1 MSVKVSCNGAAFC
14 SPLMATVTLALVS
27 WPEVS
32 RTIRPRSYR
41 PLAKVWGLSS
51 PNLAAVTLAV
61 PPPSL
66 LHWFCPAGEII
77 SRYSPRFAS
86 EAVPMMAVGSN
97 TSVTVMSSELPGAV
111 MAASGASTSLGSL
124 TPNQSSTVTL
134 LPLASRRVRRR
145 LCLPIAV
152 GVYVAR

>member
-1 MSVKVSCNGAAFC
+1 
-14 SPLMATVTLALVS
+14 
-27 WPEVS
+27 
-32 RTIRPRSYR
+32 
-41 PLAKVWGLSS
+41 
-51 PNLAAVTLAV
+51 
-61 PPPSL
+61 
-66 LHWFCPAGEII
+66 
-77 SRYSPRFAS
+77 
-86 EAVPMMAVGSN
+86 MMAVGSN